1 MGTISG
7 NQDRA
12 RFISYASGDVKFD
25 EDAKKAGWTREVV
38 MSDSTAF
45 DRLGMLQAFNMTMP
59 GVPVIYYGD
68 EYGSIGANDPDNRR
82 MMKFDKLSNR
92 EKNLRKLVQ
101 ELVHLRRN
109 SMSLLYGTTQ
119 VMAENNGLLAIKR
132 SYFGEE
138 STVFFNENAISM
150 NIALNDARFREIGT
164 AINAIETDKNIQIK
178 AGNFMILQ
186 IKKEDK
192 NAVN

>member
-1 MGTISG
+1 
-7 NQDRA
+7 
-12 RFISYASGDVKFD
+12 
-25 EDAKKAGWTREVV
+25 
-38 MSDSTAF
+38 
-45 DRLGMLQAFNMTMP
+45 LQAFNMTMP

>member
-1 MGTISG
+1 
-7 NQDRA
+7 
-12 RFISYASGDVKFD
+12 
-25 EDAKKAGWTREVV
+25 
-38 MSDSTAF
+38 
-45 DRLGMLQAFNMTMP
+45 
-59 GVPVIYYGD
+59 
-68 EYGSIGANDPDNRR
+68 
-82 MMKFDKLSNR
+82 
-92 EKNLRKLVQ
+92 
-101 ELVHLRRN
+101 
-109 SMSLLYGTTQ
+109 MSLLYGTTQ

-150 NIALNDARFREIGT
+150 NIALNDARFRKIGT